1 MVIKG
6 STKVVGLIGEP
17 VEHSFSPPMHNEA
30 FKTLGLDYVYVPF
43 NVSTNNLKSA
53 IEGGNSLNIQG
64 LNVTIPHKINVIN
77 YLKELDPIAELIGA
91 VNTIDFKNLK
101 GYNTDGIGCI
111 RAIEE
116 VTKIKDKNIV
126 VAGAG
131 GAARAIVFYL
141 AKYGAEEVNILNRNL
156 KKAENLANDLLASN
170 LISNVNSSD
179 ISEISKFIS
188 DADILIDTTPIG
200 MHPNVSDEPIVK
212 AADIHEELVVNDIV
226 YNPNETVLLKEAIKA
241 NAKVVYGIKMLLYQG
256 AESFKIWTG
265 REAPID
271 VMEAKL
277 KETLNLNTILSD
289 KVYMNATV
297 VTRNIDYWYNEITI
311 DKGSKNGIEK
321 GMAVVVPKGLIGQI
335 TKVSN
340 YTSTIKLLSNENMSD
355 KISVKIKVGDN
366 YVYGLISAYDAKT
379 NTYTVEGISENVKIE
394 KDADVVT
401 TGMGTIFPSG
411 LIVGKVKEVTTDNFD
426 LSKVVEVKS
435 SVDFNDI
442 DYVTVLKRKSE

>member
-1 MVIKG
+1 MANKKFDKRYLFIFVVIAIAIVLTILAASLNKERDLNPIEKALKDMGTVVIKVV
-6 STKVVGLIGEP
+6 ST
-17 VEHSFSPPMHNEA
+17 
-30 FKTLGLDYVYVPF
+30 PF
-43 NVSTNNLKSA
+43 NFVHDKIDEMVEKNDIYEKYKEIKNKEEQIDSVIAQNDNLKD
-53 IEGGNSLNIQG
+53 E
-64 LNVTIPHKINVIN
+64 
-77 YLKELDPIAELIGA
+77 
-91 VNTIDFKNLK
+91 ID
-101 GYNTDGIGCI
+101 
-111 RAIEE
+111 
-116 VTKIKDKNIV
+116 
-126 VAGAG
+126 
-131 GAARAIVFYL
+131 
-141 AKYGAEEVNILNRNL
+141 
-156 KKAENLANDLLASN
+156 
-170 LISNVNSSD
+170 
-179 ISEISKFIS
+179 
-188 DADILIDTTPIG
+188 
-200 MHPNVSDEPIVK
+200 
-212 AADIHEELVVNDIV
+212 
-226 YNPNETVLLKEAIKA
+226 
-241 NAKVVYGIKMLLYQG
+241 
-256 AESFKIWTG
+256 
-265 REAPID
+265 
-271 VMEAKL
+271 KL

-340 YTSTIKLLSNENMSD
+340 YASTVKLLSNENMSD
-355 KISVKIKVGDN
+355 KISVKIKVGDD

>member
-1 MVIKG
+1 MANKKFDKRYLFIFVVIAIAIVLTILAASLNKERDLNPIEKALKDMGTVVIKVV
-6 STKVVGLIGEP
+6 ST
-17 VEHSFSPPMHNEA
+17 
-30 FKTLGLDYVYVPF
+30 PF
-43 NVSTNNLKSA
+43 NFVHDKIDEMVEKNDIYEKYKEIKNKEEQIDSVVAQNDNLKD
-53 IEGGNSLNIQG
+53 E
-64 LNVTIPHKINVIN
+64 
-77 YLKELDPIAELIGA
+77 
-91 VNTIDFKNLK
+91 ID
-101 GYNTDGIGCI
+101 
-111 RAIEE
+111 
-116 VTKIKDKNIV
+116 
-126 VAGAG
+126 
-131 GAARAIVFYL
+131 
-141 AKYGAEEVNILNRNL
+141 
-156 KKAENLANDLLASN
+156 
-170 LISNVNSSD
+170 
-179 ISEISKFIS
+179 
-188 DADILIDTTPIG
+188 
-200 MHPNVSDEPIVK
+200 
-212 AADIHEELVVNDIV
+212 
-226 YNPNETVLLKEAIKA
+226 
-241 NAKVVYGIKMLLYQG
+241 
-256 AESFKIWTG
+256 
-265 REAPID
+265 
-271 VMEAKL
+271 KL

-340 YTSTIKLLSNENMSD
+340 YTSTVKLLSNENMSD

>member
-43 NVSTNNLKSA
+43 NVSPDNLKSA
-53 IEGGNSLNIQG
+53 IEGANSLNIQG

-116 VTKIKDKNIV
+116 VTEIKDKNIV

-179 ISEISKFIS
+179 ILEISKFIS

-200 MHPNVSDEPIVK
+200 MHPNISDEPIVK
-212 AADIHEELVVNDIV
+212 AEDIHEELVVNDIV
-226 YNPNETVLLKEAIKA
+226 YNPNETVLLKEAMKA

-277 KETLNLNTILSD
+277 KETLNVI
-289 KVYMNATV
+289 
-297 VTRNIDYWYNEITI
+297 
-311 DKGSKNGIEK
+311 
-321 GMAVVVPKGLIGQI
+321 
-335 TKVSN
+335 
-340 YTSTIKLLSNENMSD
+340 
-355 KISVKIKVGDN
+355 
-366 YVYGLISAYDAKT
+366 
-379 NTYTVEGISENVKIE
+379 
-394 KDADVVT
+394 
-401 TGMGTIFPSG
+401 
-411 LIVGKVKEVTTDNFD
+411 
-426 LSKVVEVKS
+426 
-435 SVDFNDI
+435 
-442 DYVTVLKRKSE
+442 

>member
-1 MVIKG
+1 MANKKFDKRYLFIFVVIAIAIVLTILAASLNKERDLNPIEKALKDMGTVVIKVV
-6 STKVVGLIGEP
+6 ST
-17 VEHSFSPPMHNEA
+17 
-30 FKTLGLDYVYVPF
+30 PF
-43 NVSTNNLKSA
+43 NFVHDKIDEMVEKNDIYEKYKEIKNKEEQIDSVIAQNDNLKD
-53 IEGGNSLNIQG
+53 E
-64 LNVTIPHKINVIN
+64 
-77 YLKELDPIAELIGA
+77 IG
-91 VNTIDFKNLK
+91 
-101 GYNTDGIGCI
+101 
-111 RAIEE
+111 
-116 VTKIKDKNIV
+116 
-126 VAGAG
+126 
-131 GAARAIVFYL
+131 
-141 AKYGAEEVNILNRNL
+141 
-156 KKAENLANDLLASN
+156 
-170 LISNVNSSD
+170 
-179 ISEISKFIS
+179 
-188 DADILIDTTPIG
+188 
-200 MHPNVSDEPIVK
+200 
-212 AADIHEELVVNDIV
+212 
-226 YNPNETVLLKEAIKA
+226 
-241 NAKVVYGIKMLLYQG
+241 
-256 AESFKIWTG
+256 
-265 REAPID
+265 
-271 VMEAKL
+271 KL

-297 VTRNIDYWYNEITI
+297 ITRNIDYWYNEITI

-340 YTSTIKLLSNENMSD
+340 YTSTVKLLSNENMSD

>member
-43 NVSTNNLKSA
+43 NVSPDNLKSA
-53 IEGGNSLNIQG
+53 IEGANSLNIQG
-64 LNVTIPHKINVIN
+64 LNVTIPHKINVIK

-156 KKAENLANDLLASN
+156 KKAENLASDLLASN

-226 YNPNETVLLKEAIKA
+226 YNPNETVLLKEAMKA

-277 KETLNLNTILSD
+277 KETLNVI
-289 KVYMNATV
+289 
-297 VTRNIDYWYNEITI
+297 
-311 DKGSKNGIEK
+311 
-321 GMAVVVPKGLIGQI
+321 
-335 TKVSN
+335 
-340 YTSTIKLLSNENMSD
+340 
-355 KISVKIKVGDN
+355 
-366 YVYGLISAYDAKT
+366 
-379 NTYTVEGISENVKIE
+379 
-394 KDADVVT
+394 
-401 TGMGTIFPSG
+401 
-411 LIVGKVKEVTTDNFD
+411 
-426 LSKVVEVKS
+426 
-435 SVDFNDI
+435 
-442 DYVTVLKRKSE
+442 

>member
-1 MVIKG
+1 MTNKKFDKRYLFIFVVIAIAIVLTILAASLNKERDLNPIEKALKDMGTVVIKVV
-6 STKVVGLIGEP
+6 ST
-17 VEHSFSPPMHNEA
+17 
-30 FKTLGLDYVYVPF
+30 PF
-43 NVSTNNLKSA
+43 NFVHDKIDEMVEKNDIYEKYKEIKNKEEQIDSVIAQNDNLKD
-53 IEGGNSLNIQG
+53 E
-64 LNVTIPHKINVIN
+64 
-77 YLKELDPIAELIGA
+77 
-91 VNTIDFKNLK
+91 ID
-101 GYNTDGIGCI
+101 
-111 RAIEE
+111 
-116 VTKIKDKNIV
+116 
-126 VAGAG
+126 
-131 GAARAIVFYL
+131 
-141 AKYGAEEVNILNRNL
+141 
-156 KKAENLANDLLASN
+156 
-170 LISNVNSSD
+170 
-179 ISEISKFIS
+179 
-188 DADILIDTTPIG
+188 
-200 MHPNVSDEPIVK
+200 
-212 AADIHEELVVNDIV
+212 
-226 YNPNETVLLKEAIKA
+226 
-241 NAKVVYGIKMLLYQG
+241 
-256 AESFKIWTG
+256 
-265 REAPID
+265 
-271 VMEAKL
+271 KL

-340 YTSTIKLLSNENMSD
+340 YTSTVKLLSNENMSD

>member
-1 MVIKG
+1 MTNKKFDKRYLFIFVVIAIAIVLTILAASLNKERDLNPIEKALKDMGTVVIKVV
-6 STKVVGLIGEP
+6 ST
-17 VEHSFSPPMHNEA
+17 
-30 FKTLGLDYVYVPF
+30 PF
-43 NVSTNNLKSA
+43 NFVHDKIDEMVEKNDIYEKYKEIKNKEEQIDSVIAQNDNLKD
-53 IEGGNSLNIQG
+53 E
-64 LNVTIPHKINVIN
+64 
-77 YLKELDPIAELIGA
+77 IG
-91 VNTIDFKNLK
+91 
-101 GYNTDGIGCI
+101 
-111 RAIEE
+111 
-116 VTKIKDKNIV
+116 
-126 VAGAG
+126 
-131 GAARAIVFYL
+131 
-141 AKYGAEEVNILNRNL
+141 
-156 KKAENLANDLLASN
+156 
-170 LISNVNSSD
+170 
-179 ISEISKFIS
+179 
-188 DADILIDTTPIG
+188 
-200 MHPNVSDEPIVK
+200 
-212 AADIHEELVVNDIV
+212 
-226 YNPNETVLLKEAIKA
+226 
-241 NAKVVYGIKMLLYQG
+241 
-256 AESFKIWTG
+256 
-265 REAPID
+265 
-271 VMEAKL
+271 KL